1 LGEDECLAQRQT
13 NGYHDPMYK
22 PRLPPDTHVH
32 TYLCKHASG
41 EPAQYIEA
49 ALAAGVAALGFT
61 DHVPSPDGYDPAN
74 RMNIAEFPLYRDIVR
89 DARLRSPL
97 PIIYGIE
104 ADYYEGGMEFLL
116 EWLPR
121 QKFDV
126 ILGSVHY
133 ISDWPF
139 DNPDHA
145 SSWDSVNPADAWRQ
159 YFNLLGRLADTRAFD
174 VVGHIDLPKKFGH
187 RIPDALLKEI
197 AGPALDRLAEA
208 GMAIELNT
216 SGLRRPAMEIYP
228 SLFLLSMARER
239 DIPILFGS
247 DSHLPEHVGY
257 EFDRAVTLARESG
270 YTHYAFYRDRRRTMV
285 PLP

>member
-1 LGEDECLAQRQT
+1 
-13 NGYHDPMYK
+13 
-22 PRLPPDTHVH
+22 
-32 TYLCKHASG
+32 
-41 EPAQYIEA
+41 
-49 ALAAGVAALGFT
+49 
-61 DHVPSPDGYDPAN
+61 
-74 RMNIAEFPLYRDIVR
+74 
-89 DARLRSPL
+89 
-97 PIIYGIE
+97 
-104 ADYYEGGMEFLL
+104 MEFLL